1 MSNEKTKPNKPSFE
15 LFHVSGEG
23 ENAKWK
29 KIGAAWSIK
38 NGKGLNIRF
47 DYPIVVEKL
56 VALEPKPKTES

>member
-1 MSNEKTKPNKPSFE
+1 MSNENTKPNKPALE

-23 ENAKWK
+23 ENARWK
-29 KIGAAWSIK
+29 KIGAAWTIK
-38 NGKGLNIRF
+38 NGKGLNIRL